1 MKFDDKYDTI
11 KKNVSWRGNL
21 LGNGV
26 RMEKYIIGIDLGGM
40 SAKGA
45 LFSLDGEFLA
55 CEKVKTDKADGFE
68 GTVQKLADLARAL
81 TSKQGVD
88 FADVTAIGVGSPGV
102 VDSHSGV
109 VLRWSN
115 FKWDNA
121 PLAERLSALTG
132 KRVNVANDANCAAL
146 GEAKYGATAQ
156 YQSSIM
162 LTLGTGIGGGI
173 VFDGKLIEG
182 FKSAGAELGHI
193 TIREG
198 GLACAC
204 GRKGCYEKYASA
216 TALIAQTRHAM
227 VENLQ
232 SFLWEVAQGKIE
244 NVDGRTAFIAAR
256 QGDETAIKVIEQF
269 VGYLSEGIADF
280 VNILRP
286 EAIVLGGGIANEGEA
301 LFEPLRR
308 AVDERTYIAMD
319 IVPLKIVG
327 AKLGNRA
334 GMYGAFEIAKN
345 EE

>member
-1 MKFDDKYDTI
+1 
-11 KKNVSWRGNL
+11 
-21 LGNGV
+21 
-26 RMEKYIIGIDLGGM
+26 MEKYIVGIDLGGM
-40 SAKGA
+40 SAKGG
-45 LFSLDGEFLA
+45 LFSLNGELLS
-55 CEKVKTDKADGFE
+55 CEKVNTDKADGFD
-68 GTVQKLADLARAL
+68 GTMQKLADLARVVAE
-81 TSKQGVD
+81 KHGVD
-88 FADVTAIGVGSPGV
+88 FEQVVAIGVGSPGV
-102 VDSHSGV
+102 VDSNAGV
-109 VLRWSN
+109 VLRWTN
-115 FKWDNA
+115 YHWDNV
-121 PLAERLSALTG
+121 PFSKRLRDLTG
-132 KRVNVANDANCAAL
+132 KPVKVANDANCAAL
-146 GEAKYGATAQ
+146 GEAKYGATAEF
-156 YQSSIM
+156 QSSIL
-162 LTLGTGIGGGI
+162 LTIGTGIGGGM

-198 GLACAC
+198 GLPCAC

-216 TALIAQTRHAM
+216 TALIAQTRYAM
-227 VENLQ
+227 VDDLQ
-232 SFLWEVAQGKIE
+232 SALWEVADGKIE

-256 QGDETAIKVIEQF
+256 AGDTTAKRVIEQY

-327 AKLGNRA
+327 AKLGNCA
-334 GMYGAFEIAKN
+334 GMYGAFEIAKK